1 MRAPSTP
8 SRHRIAWLA
17 VQAQLFSP
25 GCLAVLLR
33 MARGRTAPPPGSSA
47 DGQEA
52 SVRGLLNPDF
62 WQEPDGKS
70 PWMGPLLEALEAAQ
84 GRIPDAIGYLYLMQ
98 LSPSFRR
105 P

>member
-33 MARGRTAPPPGSSA
+33 MARGEIPYSARQLSRGAGSLC
-47 DGQEA
+47 Q
-52 SVRGLLNPDF
+52 GLLNPVV
-62 WQEPDGKS
+62 WREPDGKS
-70 PWMGPLLEALEAAQ
+70 LSMGPLVEALESSQ
-84 GRIPDAIGYLYLMQ
+84 GRIRDAI
-98 LSPSFRR
+98 
-105 P
+105 